1 MGVFE
6 RAARACGY
14 IDEVLDAFIHLDEI
28 CDSDEDSREYDD
40 WLWDNYPN
48 EFQRV
53 NDYVD
58 GWNDRSCSR

>member
-1 MGVFE
+1 MGVFA

-14 IDEVLDAFIHLDEI
+14 IDEVLDAFIRLDEI
-28 CDSDEDSREYDD
+28 CDAGEDSREYDA
-40 WLWDNYPN
+40 WIERNYPN

-58 GWNDRSCSR
+58 GWNDRSCTR